1 MKARTLWHNKT
12 RSWIESDNLK
22 EPKSGELLIKSLFS
36 MVSQGTER
44 TVITQNLSSGVAE
57 RMAIPYMQGS
67 LMDTF
72 TYGYSLVGE
81 VVSGDESLIGR
92 RVHLIHPHQ
101 DYLRITTNDIFLIPD
116 TVDSKT
122 ATLASNMET
131 VVNAI
136 WDAEINLGDK
146 VLVMG
151 YGLIG
156 GLIATVLSQM
166 PGVRYAV
173 VETDSFR
180 RKILEE
186 SEHAVFA
193 DTDGIEE
200 FYDVVFNTTSN
211 ESALQRA
218 LEITGDEGRIIELS
232 WYGGKNTILKL
243 GADFHYGRKQIISS
257 QVSQIPFKKQPR
269 WNYFN
274 RKELGFELLSKLDFT
289 SFISSEITFEETPE
303 FYLKLRNNEV
313 QHLNTIIHY

>member
-12 RSWIESDNLK
+12 KSWIESEDLA
-22 EPKSGELLIKSLFS
+22 EPESGELLIRSLFS

-44 TVITQNLSSGVAE
+44 TVITQNLSREVAE

-67 LMDTF
+67 LIDTF

-81 VVSGDESLIGR
+81 VVSGDESLLGR
-92 RVHLIHPHQ
+92 RVHLMHPHQ
-101 DYLRITTNDIFLIPD
+101 DYLRISTNDIFLIPD

-131 VVNAI
+131 IVNAI

-166 PGVRYAV
+166 PGVQVAV

-180 RKILEE
+180 QRVLAD
-186 SEHAVFA
+186 SGYLAFA
-193 DTDGIEE
+193 DAGVLEE
-200 FYDVVFNTTSN
+200 FYDVVFNTTAN
-211 ESALQRA
+211 ENALQKA
-218 LEITGDEGRIIELS
+218 LEITGDEARIIELS
-232 WYGGKNTILKL
+232 WYGSKHTILKL

-257 QVSQIPFKKQPR
+257 QVSQIPHKKQPR

-274 RKELGFELLSKLDFT
+274 RKELVFELLSKLDFT
-289 SFISSEITFEETPE
+289 SFLSSEITFAETPE
-303 FYLKLRNNEV
+303 FYSKLRNNEV